1 MSKSVKDIL
10 SKKAEENIVRNIVA
24 KEMGERKMAH
34 FLEVESCILETDVFC
49 QEEEDFNALAELC

>member
-10 SKKAEENIVRNIVA
+10 NKKAEENIVRSIVA

-49 QEEEDFNALAELC
+49 QEEDFDAIAELC